1 MPHGGRRPGPPAP
14 PSGAKREDLQAKLA
28 AVNAELAGMAD
39 EQRYTPWH
47 TGRLRTRHQLER
59 RLSARG

>member
-1 MPHGGRRPGPPAP
+1 MPHGGRRRGPPRSPA
-14 PSGAKREDLQAKLA
+14 GADRQDLQAKLA
-28 AVNAELAGMAD
+28 AVNAELAMMTD
-39 EQRYTPWH
+39 EQRYTAWH